1 MAKTDAKY
9 RRLIS
14 DLEGLIIS
22 EGRHAGQKM
31 KVLPWQRKFC
41 RGVLDS
47 PLAALSVAR
56 GNGKSTLAAGI
67 CCSALIP
74 DGALFQPRGEIVLI
88 ASSLGQAR
96 IAFRHVYYFLRARM
110 EKSGKDW
117 RVIDN
122 SQQSQI
128 EYRPTG
134 TVLKCL
140 GSDSRRAH
148 GLAPTVILADEPA
161 KWVGGGREMFAALKT
176 SMGKQMNARFV
187 AIGTRP
193 DTQDHWFS
201 ELLEDNSTGWHRN
214 YQAFKGD
221 PDFAAATISKANP
234 SLSHMPDLRATLKLE
249 AKEARIGGYALSQWR
264 ALRLNMGTPE
274 VGDREMLISL
284 ENWTAVVTADPA
296 AKSDGVF
303 VGVDLGGGTSMSAV
317 AFYWPSTGRLECFGA
332 FSAEPGLHER
342 GKLDYVGERYLRMS
356 ARGELRIYPGTATN
370 NILFL
375 EEMFHRIGGMDVLGI
390 SADRYKQ
397 NDLKQAMT
405 ALGMDAGIVDWRVV
419 GRGPDGSEDVKAFQR
434 EVLEGHLNCAPTLAI
449 DSAIAEAVLHRD
461 VNGNPAL
468 NKARHKSRID
478 VIQAAVLAVGAG
490 RRWRIPPERARD
502 YQLENFVV

>member
-1 MAKTDAKY
+1 MAKANAKY

-14 DLEGLIIS
+14 DLEGLTIS

-31 KVLPWQRKFC
+31 KVLAWQRKFC
-41 RGVLDS
+41 RGVLES

-96 IAFRHVYYFLRARM
+96 IAFRHVYYFLRSRM
-110 EKSGKDW
+110 ERSSKDW

-161 KWVGGGREMFAALKT
+161 KWVGGGREMFSALKT

-201 ELLEDNSTGWHRN
+201 EMLEDSATGWHRN
-214 YQAFKGD
+214 YQATKGD
-221 PDFAAATISKANP
+221 PDFARATIAKANP
-234 SLSHMPDLRATLKLE
+234 SLAHMPDLKATLKLE
-249 AKEARIGGYALSQWR
+249 AKDARIGGHALSQWR

-274 VGDREMLISL
+274 VSDREMLISL
-284 ENWTAVVTADPA
+284 ENWASVVKPSPADR
-296 AKSDGVF
+296 SDGVF

-317 AFYWPSTGRLECFGA
+317 AFYWPDTGRLECVGA
-332 FSAEPGLHER
+332 FAAEPGLHER
-342 GKLDYVGERYLRMS
+342 GKLDYVGERYLRMH
-356 ARGELRIYPGTATN
+356 ARGELRIYPGAATN

-375 EEMFHRIGGMDVLGI
+375 EEMFRQLEGVEILGI

-397 NDLKQAMT
+397 NDLKQALN
-405 ALGMDAGIVDWRVV
+405 ALGMDAEMVDWRVV
-419 GRGPDGSEDVKAFQR
+419 GRGSDGSEDVKAFQR
-434 EVLEGHLNCAPTLAI
+434 EVLEGHLSCAPTLAI

-461 VNGNPAL
+461 TNGNPAL

-478 VIQAAVLAVGAG
+478 VIQAALLAVGAG
-490 RRWRIPPERARD
+490 RRWRIPSERARD
-502 YQLENFVV
+502 YRLENFVV